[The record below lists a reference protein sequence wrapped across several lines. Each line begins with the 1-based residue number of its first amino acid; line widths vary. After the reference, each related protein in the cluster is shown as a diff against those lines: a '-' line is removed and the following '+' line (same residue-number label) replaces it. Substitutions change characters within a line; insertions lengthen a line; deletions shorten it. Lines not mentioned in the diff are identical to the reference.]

1 MERNG
6 REEANQPRGRG
17 DAAQYRPN
25 TSQGR
30 RKEICVLDFKKHI
43 SLERKRFTQAR

>member
-17 DAAQYRPN
+17 DAAQHRPN
-25 TSQGR
+25 TSQGKT
-30 RKEICVLDFKKHI
+30 KEICVLDFKKHI